1 MKENQLM
8 NLIHQLKTNTKLT
21 YNEQVIAEYILK
33 NLDAVLEMSI
43 YILAQ
48 NTHTSTSAVVRL
60 CKRCG
65 TSGFR
70 EFKVGL
76 SRDYAQGLNSL
87 SEIDANMPFLPVDDP
102 LMVSQK
108 IAQLTKETITETQG
122 LLSLKQLQRVTELLL
137 NAKQIY
143 GIGVSSNFIRLT
155 DFQLKVLRIQHYVRL
170 INLQAEQFYLAANSA
185 SEDAALMISASGKT
199 AEIVNDAKHF
209 RRNNTPIIAI
219 TADAESPLAIYATEV
234 LQIPRKETSQH
245 KVSDFSSQLAI
256 EYVLNTLY
264 ACLFNHDFEHNFKI
278 LKSTPVSHF

>member
-1 MKENQLM
+1 M

-264 ACLFNHDFEHNFKI
+264 ACLSHHDFEHNFKI